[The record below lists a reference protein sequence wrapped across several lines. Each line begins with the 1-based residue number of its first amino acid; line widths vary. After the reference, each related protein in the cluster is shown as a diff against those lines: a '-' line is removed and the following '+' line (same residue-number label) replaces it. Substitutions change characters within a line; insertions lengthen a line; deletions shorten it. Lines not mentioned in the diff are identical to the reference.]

1 MRRSMLIEVTVD
13 DSNSFMS
20 FSVDILDVKRD
31 HNKLEVIIIPA
42 DILDVKRDH
51 DKLEVVIIPKY
62 LKELTHS
69 S

>member
-1 MRRSMLIEVTVD
+1 MPIEVTVD
-13 DSNSFMS
+13 DSNNLTR

-31 HNKLEVIIIPA
+31 RDKLEVI
-42 DILDVKRDH
+42 
-51 DKLEVVIIPKY
+51 IIPKY

>member
-1 MRRSMLIEVTVD
+1 MLIEVTVD
-13 DSNSFMS
+13 DSNSFTS
-20 FSVDILDVKRD
+20 FST
-31 HNKLEVIIIPA
+31 

-62 LKELTHS
+62 LKELTRS